1 MFKVNNKDT
10 RTMLMAGVVSL
21 TQCLSLRFRLFQ
33 PEGHR
38 GPRNEVGP
46 HKNWVLLGS
55 VIKFRL
61 F

>member
-1 MFKVNNKDT
+1 
-10 RTMLMAGVVSL
+10 MLMAGVVSL

-38 GPRNEVGP
+38 GPRNEVGH
-46 HKNWVLLGS
+46 HKNWVLQGS